1 MSLRAYQQT
10 AARAESGRELE
21 YRLFGQVTRA
31 LIEAAALDPS
41 EVSARADALD
51 WNRRLWATL
60 AGIVAEP
67 DNALPAPLKA
77 QIISIGIWVGK
88 YTSMVI
94 RREDDDIQA
103 LIDVN
108 RAIMQGLS
116 GAAAEAA

>member
-1 MSLRAYQQT
+1 
-10 AARAESGRELE
+10 
-21 YRLFGQVTRA
+21 
-31 LIEAAALDPS
+31 
-41 EVSARADALD
+41 
-51 WNRRLWATL
+51 
-60 AGIVAEP
+60 VAEP
-67 DNALPAPLKA
+67 ENGLPAALKA
-77 QIISIGIWVGK
+77 QIISISIWVGK